1 MGQRPR
7 DDWARIDVVVVVV
20 VVVVVARAGIAI
32 ETHVGHVCR
41 LDDGLA
47 RLGVGHRGARGRG
60 EMCGDVSGGR
70 RVNARDECQMNESNE

>member
-7 DDWARIDVVVVVV
+7 DDWARIDVI
-20 VVVVVARAGIAI
+20 VVVVARAGIAI
-32 ETHVGHVCR
+32 ETHVGHVRR